1 MEKYLIVSLG
11 AALGGSVRY
20 WLSNVVYKILPS
32 TFPYGTLTVNILGS
46 FILGFIIYSVS
57 LGRNISPE
65 MRDFIT
71 IGMLGGFTTMS
82 AFAYESFRLMELNQ
96 MMLFALNIAL
106 NVILCIAAVYAGKEL
121 AVMIAK

>member
-1 MEKYLIVSLG
+1 M
-11 AALGGSVRY
+11 
-20 WLSNVVYKILPS
+20 
-32 TFPYGTLTVNILGS
+32 VNILYIGLGGFIGAVSRYLVSRYINNLLPSFPLGTLAVNIIGS
-46 FILGFIIYSVS
+46 FVLGFIIYSVS

-65 MRDFIT
+65 IRDFIT

-96 MMLFALNIAL
+96 MMMFALNIAL

-121 AVMIAK
+121 AILISK

>member
-1 MEKYLIVSLG
+1 M
-11 AALGGSVRY
+11 
-20 WLSNVVYKILPS
+20 
-32 TFPYGTLTVNILGS
+32 VNILYIGLGGFIGAVSRYLVSRYINNLLPSFPLGTLAVNIIGS
-46 FILGFIIYSVS
+46 FVLGFIIYSVS

-65 MRDFIT
+65 IRDFIT

-96 MMLFALNIAL
+96 MKMFALNIAL

-121 AVMIAK
+121 AILISK

>member
-1 MEKYLIVSLG
+1 MLNIIYIGVGGFIGAVSRYLLS
-11 AALGGSVRY
+11 RY
-20 WLSNVVYKILPS
+20 INNLLPS
-32 TFPYGTLTVNILGS
+32 FPFGTLAVNIIGS

-96 MMLFALNIAL
+96 MMLFALNVAL
-106 NVILCIAAVYAGKEL
+106 NVIFCIAAVYAGKEL
-121 AVMIAK
+121 AVLIAK

>member
-1 MEKYLIVSLG
+1 MLNILYIG
-11 AALGGSVRY
+11 LGGFIGAVSRY
-20 WLSNVVYKILPS
+20 LLSRYINNLLPA
-32 TFPYGTLTVNILGS
+32 FPLGTLAVNILGS
-46 FILGFIIYSVS
+46 FVLGFIIYSVS

-121 AVMIAK
+121 AILIAK

>member
-1 MEKYLIVSLG
+1 MLNILYIG
-11 AALGGSVRY
+11 LGGFIGAVSRY
-20 WLSNVVYKILPS
+20 LLSRYINNLLPA
-32 TFPYGTLTVNILGS
+32 FPLGTLAVNILGS
-46 FILGFIIYSVS
+46 FVLGFIIYSVS

-121 AVMIAK
+121 SILIAK

>member
-1 MEKYLIVSLG
+1 MLNILYIGFGGFIGAVSRYLVS
-11 AALGGSVRY
+11 RY
-20 WLSNVVYKILPS
+20 INNLLPS
-32 TFPYGTLTVNILGS
+32 FPFGTLTVNLIGS

-96 MMLFALNIAL
+96 MMLFALNLAL

>member
-1 MEKYLIVSLG
+1 MLNILYIGVGGFIGAVSRYLLS
-11 AALGGSVRY
+11 RY
-20 WLSNVVYKILPS
+20 INNLLPS
-32 TFPYGTLTVNILGS
+32 FPFGTLAVNILGS

-65 MRDFIT
+65 MRDFII

>member
-1 MEKYLIVSLG
+1 MLNVLYIG
-11 AALGGSVRY
+11 LGGFIGAVSRY
-20 WLSNVVYKILPS
+20 LLSRYLNNLLPS
-32 TFPYGTLTVNILGS
+32 FPLGTLVVNIIGS
-46 FILGFIIYSVS
+46 FVLGFIIYSVS

-96 MMLFALNIAL
+96 LMLFAVNIAL
-106 NVILCIAAVYAGKEL
+106 NVILCLAAVYAGKEL
-121 AVMIAK
+121 AVLIAK